1 MSVLAGALSASDVID
16 VTDDADALRAAARRF
31 ASATDGV
38 LTSATSGSTAWAGL
52 PNVFTS
58 EALQPALT
66 PLMEPA
72 VQKARQ
78 VQAAGEEFE
87 QVALRAATSIEALQ
101 HRHDSLVAQI
111 EQFHASAPGRV
122 AAEAS
127 AKAASGDLLGAVGTV
142 IDHWQQVPA
151 LVTEELGL
159 RTQVAAHNDDV
170 SSTMQSIAAQFDAI
184 TPSAVDAHP
193 VHTAAD
199 VSGSSSESGSTHHS
213 NWFED
218 AWNTTKAA
226 VGLGGAVLGAEAE
239 IVWPHVQDAAAVA
252 GNIFAS
258 LGNAMVEHPDETLEL
273 LGGLAMMAGGSA
285 MEVGGGA
292 LDLTGVGAIGGVPLN
307 IAGAG
312 VIAAGAGMAATG
324 ATQLGV
330 HAMTDDRTTPYRT
343 DHAERADSSKGSG
356 SSKTKSDDAREPN
369 ENHVGRSK
377 DGTWRSEGN
386 QLSQA
391 ESKAKELRGV
401 EEAAEDAGLPYR
413 TDQKLARIDGAPNG
427 RKFDGLLEKPDGTL
441 AGVEVKSGTAA
452 RTAEQKLFDGLV
464 SYDNPAYVTLD
475 GKVWK
480 ITSVIFKQVP

>member
-1 MSVLAGALSASDVID
+1 MSVLAGALSASDVVE
-16 VTDDADALRAAARRF
+16 VTDDAAALRAAARRF
-31 ASATDGV
+31 AAATEGV
-38 LTSATSGSTAWAGL
+38 LTSATSGSTSWATL
-52 PNVFTS
+52 PTVFTS

-66 PLMEPA
+66 PLMDPA
-72 VQKARQ
+72 VQKSRQ

-101 HRHDSLVAQI
+101 HRHDALVAQI

-127 AKAASGDLLGAVGTV
+127 AQAASGNLLGAVGTV
-142 IDHWQQVPA
+142 VDHWQQVPA
-151 LVTEELGL
+151 LVTEELDL
-159 RTQVAAHNDDV
+159 RMQVQSYNDDV

-199 VSGSSSESGSTHHS
+199 ISGSGSGSGSAHG

-239 IVWPHVQDAAAVA
+239 AMWPHVQDAAAVA

-273 LGGLAMMAGGSA
+273 LGGLAVMAGGSA

-330 HAMTDDRTTPYRT
+330 HAMTDDQVSPNRT
-343 DHAERADSSKGSG
+343 DHVEQARKDPNGPNKDHPGRNNKG
-356 SSKTKSDDAREPN
+356 EY
-369 ENHVGRSK
+369 
-377 DGTWRSEGN
+377 RSEDNDKARVDSAQKEAKGID
-386 QLSQA
+386 QYEA
-391 ESKAKELRGV
+391 EHGVKVTTTQKVRAQMEGATKERV
-401 EEAAEDAGLPYR
+401 Y
-413 TDQKLARIDGAPNG
+413 
-427 RKFDGLLEKPDGTL
+427 DGLVKKPDGTWE
-441 AGVEVKSGTAA
+441 GIEVKSGKSADKA
-452 RTAEQKLFDGLV
+452 QEAFDRAV
-464 SYDNPAYVTLD
+464 SYDHPAYAKLN
-475 GKVWK
+475 GERIE
-480 ITSVIFKQVP
+480 ITSVDYQRVN

>member
-1 MSVLAGALSASDVID
+1 MSVLAGALSASDVVD

-31 ASATDGV
+31 ATATDGV

-52 PNVFTS
+52 PTVFTS

-66 PLMEPA
+66 PLMDPA

-87 QVALRAATSIEALQ
+87 RVALSAATGIEALQ

-127 AKAASGDLLGAVGTV
+127 AQAASGDLLGAVGTV
-142 IDHWQQVPA
+142 IQHWQQVPA

-159 RTQVAAHNDDV
+159 RTQVAAYNDDV

-199 VSGSSSESGSTHHS
+199 VSGSGSGSGSGHS

-226 VGLGGAVLGAEAE
+226 VGLGGTVLGAEAE

-273 LGGLAMMAGGSA
+273 LGGLAMMAAGGA
-285 MEVGGGA
+285 VEGGGVA
-292 LDLTGVGAIGGVPLN
+292 LDATGVGALAGVPLN
-307 IAGAG
+307 AAGVALMGAGAT
-312 VIAAGAGMAATG
+312 AAATG
-324 ATQLGV
+324 GGQLGV
-330 HAMTDDRTTPYRT
+330 HAMTDDRETPYRT
-343 DHAERADSSKGSG
+343 DHASEAEKARRAK
-356 SSKTKSDDAREPN
+356 EPN
-369 ENHVGRSK
+369 EDHPGRSK
-377 DGTWRSEGN
+377 DGTYRSQNNDEARVDAAQKEAQGIKQVEK
-386 QLSQA
+386 QLGTKVDTTKV
-391 ESKAKELRGV
+391 KAKVDGV
-401 EEAAEDAGLPYR
+401 
-413 TDQKLARIDGAPNG
+413 PNG
-427 RKFDGLLEKPDGTL
+427 RIYDGLAEKPDGTYV
-441 AGVEVKSGTAA
+441 GVEIKSGTAT
-452 RTAEQKLFDGLV
+452 RNAEQRAFDNAV
-464 SYDNPAYVTLD
+464 SPENPATATLN
-475 GKVWK
+475 GKTIK
-480 ITSVIFKQVP
+480 ITEVIEQKVP

>member
-52 PNVFTS
+52 PTVFTS

-87 QVALRAATSIEALQ
+87 QVALRSATSIEALQ

-127 AKAASGDLLGAVGTV
+127 AQAASGDLLGAVGTV

-170 SSTMQSIAAQFDAI
+170 SSTMQSIAARSTRSPPPRSTRTRCTPRRTSPAAVPSRAPR
-184 TPSAVDAHP
+184 TTATGSRTRGTPRRPPSAR
-193 VHTAAD
+193 
-199 VSGSSSESGSTHHS
+199 
-213 NWFED
+213 W
-218 AWNTTKAA
+218 WR
-226 VGLGGAVLGAEAE
+226 VLGAEAE

-258 LGNAMVEHPDETLEL
+258 RSATRWWSTPTRRSNSS
-273 LGGLAMMAGGSA
+273 AGS
-285 MEVGGGA
+285 
-292 LDLTGVGAIGGVPLN
+292 
-307 IAGAG
+307 
-312 VIAAGAGMAATG
+312 
-324 ATQLGV
+324 
-330 HAMTDDRTTPYRT
+330 R
-343 DHAERADSSKGSG
+343 
-356 SSKTKSDDAREPN
+356 
-369 ENHVGRSK
+369 
-377 DGTWRSEGN
+377 
-386 QLSQA
+386 
-391 ESKAKELRGV
+391 
-401 EEAAEDAGLPYR
+401 
-413 TDQKLARIDGAPNG
+413 
-427 RKFDGLLEKPDGTL
+427 
-441 AGVEVKSGTAA
+441 
-452 RTAEQKLFDGLV
+452 
-464 SYDNPAYVTLD
+464 
-475 GKVWK
+475 
-480 ITSVIFKQVP
+480 

>member
-1 MSVLAGALSASDVID
+1 MSVLAGALSASDVVD

-31 ASATDGV
+31 ATATDGV

-52 PNVFTS
+52 PTVFTS

-66 PLMEPA
+66 PLMDPA

-87 QVALRAATSIEALQ
+87 RVALGAATGIEALQ

-127 AKAASGDLLGAVGTV
+127 AQAASGDLLGAVGTV
-142 IDHWQQVPA
+142 IQHWQQVPA

-184 TPSAVDAHP
+184 TPSSVDAHP

-218 AWNTTKAA
+218 AWNTTQAA

-273 LGGLAMMAGGSA
+273 LGGLAMMAAGGA
-285 MEVGGGA
+285 VEGGGVA
-292 LDLTGVGAIGGVPLN
+292 LDATGVGAVIGVPANAAGIALMG
-307 IAGAG
+307 AGATAA
-312 VIAAGAGMAATG
+312 AAGGG
-324 ATQLGV
+324 QLGV
-330 HAMTDDRTTPYRT
+330 HAMTDDRETPFRT
-343 DHAERADSSKGSG
+343 DHASEADKAGRAK
-356 SSKTKSDDAREPN
+356 EPN
-369 ENHVGRSK
+369 EDHPGRSK
-377 DGTWRSEGN
+377 DGTYRSQNNDEARVDAA
-386 QLSQA
+386 Q
-391 ESKAKELRGV
+391 KEAQG
-401 EEAAEDAGLPYR
+401 
-413 TDQKLARIDGAPNG
+413 I
-427 RKFDGLLEKPDGTL
+427 
-441 AGVEVKSGTAA
+441 
-452 RTAEQKLFDGLV
+452 
-464 SYDNPAYVTLD
+464 
-475 GKVWK
+475 
-480 ITSVIFKQVP
+480 